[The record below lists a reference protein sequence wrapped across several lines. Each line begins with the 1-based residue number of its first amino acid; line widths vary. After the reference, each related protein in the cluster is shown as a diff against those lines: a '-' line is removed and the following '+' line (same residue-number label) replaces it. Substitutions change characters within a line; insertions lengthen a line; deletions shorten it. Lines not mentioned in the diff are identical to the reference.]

1 MLDTIKNVLHNA
13 LPYLSY
19 AVNAMNRILSVIASF
34 LGVEIPGVTTTAPE
48 SENES
53 SSGEV

>member
-19 AVNAMNRILSVIASF
+19 TVNIMNRILSVISSF
-34 LGVEIPGVTTTAPE
+34 LGVELPGVTTTTTQT
-48 SENES
+48 SDEN
-53 SSGEV
+53 V

>member
-1 MLDTIKNVLHNA
+1 MLDSIKNVLHNA

-34 LGVEIPGVTTTAPE
+34 LGIEIPGVTTTAPE
-48 SENES
+48 TENDPS
-53 SSGEV
+53 STAA

>member
-19 AVNAMNRILSVIASF
+19 AVNIMNRILSVISSF
-34 LGVEIPGVTTTAPE
+34 LGVELPGVTTTTQI
-48 SENES
+48 SDEN
-53 SSGEV
+53 V

>member
-53 SSGEV
+53 SSDEV

>member
-1 MLDTIKNVLHNA
+1 MLGNIENILHTA

-34 LGVEIPGVTTTAPE
+34 LGIELPEVTTTAPATE
-48 SENES
+48 PDATDAA
-53 SSGEV
+53 